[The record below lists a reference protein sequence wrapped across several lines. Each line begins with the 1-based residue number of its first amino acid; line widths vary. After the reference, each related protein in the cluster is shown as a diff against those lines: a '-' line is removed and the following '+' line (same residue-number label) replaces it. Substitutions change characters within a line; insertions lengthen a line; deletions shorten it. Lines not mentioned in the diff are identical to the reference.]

1 MLTIEKMALSMN
13 DGFPESLLP
22 EASKQ
27 KCSPPLQLSLNLN
40 RHLAHLILLELT
52 EETEDFALDFRQV
65 LTRLVLHMHDPGP
78 NPLQILLN
86 LGSEMKELVLFMPHL
101 LQFNHHGIDLSLSWV
116 RILRLFCK
124 ITDMHLEIKM
134 IPKNAI

>member
-1 MLTIEKMALSMN
+1 MLTIEKMALAMN
-13 DGFPESLLP
+13 DGFAESLLP

-65 LTRLVLHMHDPGP
+65 LIRLVLHLSDPGP

-86 LGSEMKELVLFMPHL
+86 LSSEMKELVLFLPHL
-101 LQFNHHGIDLSLSWV
+101 LQLNHHGIDLSLSWV
-116 RILRLFCK
+116 RILRLS
-124 ITDMHLEIKM
+124 EIKM